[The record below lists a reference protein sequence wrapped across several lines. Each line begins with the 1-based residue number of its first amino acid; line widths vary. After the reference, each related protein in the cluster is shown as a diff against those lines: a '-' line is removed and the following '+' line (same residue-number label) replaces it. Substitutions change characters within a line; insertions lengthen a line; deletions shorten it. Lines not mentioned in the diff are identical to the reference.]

1 MAALG
6 LALFPISSP
15 ATAHPVPTGFH
26 DVFALT
32 TGLAKRGRWPP
43 SRPLTVGRSQRGQ
56 PQMNSRGD
64 LDDS

>member
-1 MAALG
+1 MAALA
-6 LALFPISSP
+6 LALFTISSP
-15 ATAHPVPTGFH
+15 ATGHPVPPVPTAGFH

-32 TGLAKRGRWPP
+32 TGPPGGAAGRP
-43 SRPLTVGRSQRGQ
+43 VGRSQCGQ

>member
-6 LALFPISSP
+6 LALFTTSSL
-15 ATAHPVPTGFH
+15 ATGHPVPPVPTAGLH
-26 DVFALT
+26 DVFALP
-32 TGLAKRGRWPP
+32 TGLARRAAGRA
-43 SRPLTVGRSQRGQ
+43 VGRSQYGQ

>member
-1 MAALG
+1 MAGLG
-6 LALFPISSP
+6 LALFTISSP
-15 ATAHPVPTGFH
+15 ATGHPVATAGFH

-32 TGLAKRGRWPP
+32 TGPPGGATGRP
-43 SRPLTVGRSQRGQ
+43 VGRSQCGQ

>member
-6 LALFPISSP
+6 LALFTISSP
-15 ATAHPVPTGFH
+15 ATGHPAPPPWPTAGFH
-26 DVFALT
+26 DVFALAI
-32 TGLAKRGRWPP
+32 GPP
-43 SRPLTVGRSQRGQ
+43 GGAAGSPVGRSQRSQ

>member
-6 LALFPISSP
+6 LALFTISSP
-15 ATAHPVPTGFH
+15 ATGHPVPPVPTAGFH

-32 TGLAKRGRWPP
+32 TGPVRRGRWPP
-43 SRPLTVGRSQRGQ
+43 SRPLPVR
-56 PQMNSRGD
+56 PAQMNSRGD